1 MLAYRMVGGVVLE
14 RWYKIRRRSRRA
26 LPVALT
32 MVLAGALIS
41 TAGEARADCYDDA
54 AAYQHVNPMMLRA
67 IVWQESH
74 GIPSARHDNANGT
87 VDIGI
92 AQINSIHLPAL
103 AGYGI
108 APTALYDGC
117 VNVYVEAWI
126 LKQKMV
132 KYGNTW
138 QAVGAYHSETPTK
151 RDAYARSIRQILIRW
166 GALPASAAQIAT
178 H

>member
-1 MLAYRMVGGVVLE
+1 ML
-14 RWYKIRRRSRRA
+14 RA
-26 LPVALT
+26 TALSVALT
-32 MVLAGALIS
+32 VTV
-41 TAGEARADCYDDA
+41 TATARADCYDDA
-54 AAYQHVNPMMLRA
+54 AVYQQVNPMMLRA

-74 GIPSARHDNANGT
+74 GNAAARHANADGSI
-87 VDIGI
+87 DIGI

-138 QAVGAYHSETPTK
+138 RAVGAYHSETPAK

-166 GALPASAAQIAT
+166 GALPASSAQIASS

>member
-1 MLAYRMVGGVVLE
+1 MLHATVLV
-14 RWYKIRRRSRRA
+14 
-26 LPVALT
+26 LTVALT
-32 MVLAGALIS
+32 AVGI
-41 TAGEARADCYDDA
+41 ARADCYDDA
-54 AAYQHVNPMMLRA
+54 AVYQHVNPMMLRA

-74 GIPSARHDNANGT
+74 GNVTARHDNANGS

-138 QAVGAYHSETPTK
+138 QAVGAYHSETPAK

-166 GALPASAAQIAT
+166 GALPVSAAQIAS